1 MVEKLLRN
9 HMVLVEDL
17 HVRYGSLEVLKGIT
31 FSVNYGEKVVI
42 LGPSGSGKSTLLKSL
57 ILLVK
62 PWKGKIF
69 IDGEE
74 VTDPK
79 TNIVKIRQKVG
90 MVFQNYNLFPHL
102 TVLRNITLPLE
113 KVKKMSKEE
122 AEKKA
127 WEVLK
132 LVGLEDKADSYPLQ
146 LSGGQQQRAA
156 IARAMA
162 MEPKLLLLDEP
173 TSALD
178 PELVEEVLEVLRTIA
193 IKKQLTMIIV
203 THELDFAEDVA
214 DRVVFID
221 HGVIV
226 EEGKASEILHAPK
239 NPRTRQFLRRLLR
252 RKGLMPITT
261 A

>member
-1 MVEKLLRN
+1 
-9 HMVLVEDL
+9 
-17 HVRYGSLEVLKGIT
+17 
-31 FSVNYGEKVVI
+31 
-42 LGPSGSGKSTLLKSL
+42 
-57 ILLVK
+57 
-62 PWKGKIF
+62 
-69 IDGEE
+69 
-74 VTDPK
+74 
-79 TNIVKIRQKVG
+79 
-90 MVFQNYNLFPHL
+90 PHL

-132 LVGLEDKADSYPLQ
+132 LVGLEDKAHSYPLQ

-226 EEGKASEILHAPK
+226 EEGRASEILHAPK

-252 RKGLMPITT
+252 RKGLVSTVMP
-261 A
+261 

>member
-1 MVEKLLRN
+1 
-9 HMVLVEDL
+9 MVLVEDL
-17 HVRYGSLEVLKGIT
+17 HVRYGNLEVLKGIT

-69 IDGEE
+69 IDREE

-79 TNIVKIRQKVG
+79 INIVKIRQKVG

-132 LVGLEDKADSYPLQ
+132 LVGLEDKA
-146 LSGGQQQRAA
+146 
-156 IARAMA
+156 
-162 MEPKLLLLDEP
+162 
-173 TSALD
+173 
-178 PELVEEVLEVLRTIA
+178 
-193 IKKQLTMIIV
+193 
-203 THELDFAEDVA
+203 
-214 DRVVFID
+214 
-221 HGVIV
+221 
-226 EEGKASEILHAPK
+226 
-239 NPRTRQFLRRLLR
+239 
-252 RKGLMPITT
+252 
-261 A
+261 

>member
-1 MVEKLLRN
+1 LLRN
-9 HMVLVEDL
+9 QMVLVEDL
-17 HVRYGSLEVLKGIT
+17 HVKYGNLEVLKGIT
-31 FSVNYGEKVVI
+31 FSVNYGEKVVV

-62 PWKGKIF
+62 PWKGRIF
-69 IDGEE
+69 IGGEE

-102 TVLRNITLPLE
+102 TILRNITLPLE

-132 LVGLEDKADSYPLQ
+132 LVGLEDKAHSYPLQ

-162 MEPKLLLLDEP
+162 MDPKLLLLDEP

-193 IKKQLTMIIV
+193 SKSLITMIIV

-214 DRVVFID
+214 DRVLFID
-221 HGVIV
+221 KGVIV
-226 EEGKASEILHAPK
+226 EEGNVKKVLHDPV
-239 NPRTRQFLRRLLR
+239 NPRTRHFIRRLLR
-252 RKGLMPITT
+252 RKGLLKVTL
-261 A
+261 

>member
-17 HVRYGSLEVLKGIT
+17 HVRYGNLEVLKGIT

-132 LVGLEDKADSYPLQ
+132 LVGLEDKAHSYPLQ

-178 PELVEEVLEVLRTIA
+178 PELVEEVLEVLRAIA

-226 EEGKASEILHAPK
+226 EEGRASEILHAPK

-252 RKGLMPITT
+252 RRELVSTVT